1 MLCLNACLYITCVP
15 GSWAGKKR
23 APETNVT
30 DVVMEAGKRTWL
42 ASAFNYGAT
51 SPAPITLY
59 FLNIYFIFTYVCI
72 CVFGL
77 VWGYPTRWKEVS
89 NPPGARV
96 TESCDHPN
104 VGSENQILIL
114 YTSREHL

>member
-1 MLCLNACLYITCVP
+1 MCVYVSLDLY
-15 GSWAGKKR
+15 G
-23 APETNVT
+23 
-30 DVVMEAGKRTWL
+30 D
-42 ASAFNYGAT
+42 
-51 SPAPITLY
+51 TLR
-59 FLNIYFIFTYVCI
+59 
-72 CVFGL
+72 G
-77 VWGYPTRWKEVS
+77 GKEVS